1 MFRGV
6 VMSKEP
12 IMVFT
17 AETLNKSLKWWK
29 KKLFLTDWTIRAKLV
44 PPDELGSLL
53 GNNTFTFEDKSS
65 IIRIAD
71 IPISE
76 RSTYVGKLCDECTL
90 VHELLHL
97 KYNLFEDSSSFEK
110 SYVENMEHQKLEQL
124 AKTLIMTKYNL
135 PFKWFDNQ
143 V

>member
-1 MFRGV
+1 
-6 VMSKEP
+6 MSKEP

-17 AETLNKSLKWWK
+17 AEILNKSLKWWK

-124 AKTLIMTKYNL
+124 AKTLIMVKYNL

>member
-1 MFRGV
+1 
-6 VMSKEP
+6 MSKEP

-17 AETLNKSLKWWK
+17 PETLNKSLKWWK
-29 KKLFLTDWTIRAKLV
+29 KKLFLTDWTIHAKIV
-44 PPDELGSLL
+44 PPDELDGLS

-71 IPISE
+71 IPIDE
-76 RSTYVGKLCDECTL
+76 RSTYVSKICDECTL

-97 KYNLFEDSSSFEK
+97 KYDLFEGSKPSFEK
-110 SYVENMEHQKLEQL
+110 VYVEAMEHQKLEQL
-124 AKTLIMTKYNL
+124 AKTLIMIKYNL
-135 PFKWFDNQ
+135 PFKWFDNK